1 MRVSA
6 AIARSG
12 RTPSEV
18 ATEAGIARTTL
29 LRKMRGVGTFS
40 VVEIALI
47 AEALGVDWSDLLPAS
62 IGRNAA

>member
-12 RTPSEV
+12 RTLSEV
-18 ATEAGIARTTL
+18 ATEAGLARTTL
-29 LRKMRGVGTFS
+29 LRKARGVGTFS

-47 AEALGVDWSDLLPAS
+47 AEALGVEWSDLLPAS
-62 IGRNAA
+62 IGHNAA